1 MQKNKKLAH
10 YLEPEILTLTLGE
23 LDSNCYLVSC
33 PDTQET
39 IIIDPGDDGSFI
51 SEKILEL
58 KLKPLCMVFTH
69 GHFDHVLGSLELRL
83 NFDLPIFLH
92 KNDNFLVKDAQ
103 KSAIYW
109 LKKHEVAPVPSEV
122 SFISKGQ
129 ILEFGKCQLEV
140 IETPGH
146 TPGSISLVSTSTTTI
161 IFTGDTLFKNSVGRT
176 DFKYSKPLEL
186 EKSLQK
192 LFSYPKETL
201 CYPGHGEST
210 TIEAES
216 QI

>member
-1 MQKNKKLAH
+1 MQKNKNSAH
-10 YLEPEILTLTLGE
+10 NLNPEVLTLNLGE

-33 PDTQET
+33 PNTQET

-58 KLKPLCMVFTH
+58 KLKPLCVVFTH

-92 KNDNFLVKDAQ
+92 KNDDFLIKDAQ

-109 LKKHEVAPVPSEV
+109 LKKQEVAPVPSDV
-122 SFISKGQ
+122 SFINEGK
-129 ILEFGKCQLEV
+129 ILEFGNCQLEV

-146 TPGSISLVSTSTTTI
+146 TPGSISLVSKGKKSI
-161 IFTGDTLFKNSVGRT
+161 IFTGDTLFKNAVGRT
-176 DFKYSKPLEL
+176 DFKYSRPLEL

-192 LFSYPKETL
+192 LFSYPKETI
-201 CYPGHGEST
+201 CFPGHGEPT
-210 TIEAES
+210 TIGAES

>member
-1 MQKNKKLAH
+1 MLKNNQENKLD
-10 YLEPEILTLTLGE
+10 PEITIFKLGDLE
-23 LDSNCYLVSC
+23 TNCYLVWC
-33 PDTQET
+33 PKTLET
-39 IIIDPGDDGSFI
+39 IIIDPADNGDFI

-92 KNDNFLVKDAQ
+92 EDDLFLIKDAQ
-103 KSAIYW
+103 KSAKYW
-109 LKKHEVAPVPSEV
+109 LKKEEVAPVPSEV
-122 SFISKGQ
+122 SFISEKSV
-129 ILEFGKCQLEV
+129 LDFGECQLEV

-146 TPGSISLVSTSTTTI
+146 TPGSISLFSKGKKQI

-176 DFKYSKPLEL
+176 DFKYSKPMEL

-192 LFSYPKETL
+192 LSKFPKNTI
-201 CYPGHGEST
+201 CYPGHGEPT
-210 TIEAES
+210 TIGEELN
-216 QI
+216 

>member
-1 MQKNKKLAH
+1 LQKNNNSVHNLD
-10 YLEPEILTLTLGE
+10 PEILTLTVGE

-33 PDTQET
+33 PETQET

-58 KLKPLCMVFTH
+58 KLKPLCVVFTH

-92 KNDNFLVKDAQ
+92 KNDDFLIKNAQ

-122 SFISKGQ
+122 SFINEGK
-129 ILEFGKCQLEV
+129 ILKFGDCQLEV

-146 TPGSISLVSTSTTTI
+146 TPGSISLVSKGTNPI
-161 IFTGDTLFKNSVGRT
+161 IFTGDTLFQNSVGRT

-192 LFSYPKETL
+192 LFKYPKETI
-201 CYPGHGEST
+201 CYPGHGEPT
-210 TIEAES
+210 TIGAEL
-216 QI
+216 